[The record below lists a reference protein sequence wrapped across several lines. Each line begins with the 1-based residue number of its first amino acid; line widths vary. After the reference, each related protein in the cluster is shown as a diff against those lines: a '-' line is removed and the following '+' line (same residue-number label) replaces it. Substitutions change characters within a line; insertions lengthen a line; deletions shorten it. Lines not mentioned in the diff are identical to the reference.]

1 MQYIAR
7 KNVRKSCVIKNV
19 SLGKKNQKNKSH
31 DRISCFIYKIFI
43 VDKNFINNLIQIK
56 SIIYVQKERF
66 ADHFSLLCYYKF

>member
-43 VDKNFINNLIQIK
+43 VDKNFINNLI
-56 SIIYVQKERF
+56 
-66 ADHFSLLCYYKF
+66 